1 MNTKGNMMGL
11 RSLSV
16 AGMVAGCWAC
26 GVAGTIAPIREVPAF
41 GAGDLPF
48 YLNLNL
54 IVPVVSAV
62 VVIVLA
68 VVIICYLRGRNAPI
82 KGMIGDGGASLVI
95 QDPSLCLTVI
105 ISSNNNNN

>member
-1 MNTKGNMMGL
+1 M
-11 RSLSV
+11 
-16 AGMVAGCWAC
+16 
-26 GVAGTIAPIREVPAF
+26 PAY

-68 VVIICYLRGRNAPI
+68 IVIICYLRGRNAPI
-82 KGMIGDGGASLVI
+82 KGKTGYGGANLVI
-95 QDPSLCLTVI
+95 LDPSCLRNDLVCI
-105 ISSNNNNN
+105 GFSIYFFSSLS